1 MAHHFS
7 FQMIS
12 KFFLQLNLGTEN
24 VMDYCTFGVI
34 ANFNMFFKVD
44 GRGSWVKKET
54 GQKGRVKMVKGPKGN
69 GSKRSSELFD
79 L

>member
-54 GQKGRVKMVKGPKGN
+54 GPKGH
-69 GSKRSSELFD
+69 GSKWSKVKKVTGQKTY
-79 L
+79 